1 MILNQDKAYLAY
13 LLEEQAKVSGDPSS
27 GYFLRQVAKFIQG
40 KVGITGMSTTFMHPG
55 YKVIEVS
62 LIETGN

>member
-13 LLEEQAKVSGDPSS
+13 LLEEKAKVSVDPSS
-27 GYFLRQVAKFIQG
+27 EYFLRLVSKYIQG
-40 KVGITGMSTTFMHPG
+40 NIGITGVTTTFMHPG